1 MLFSLPMITFKPAII
16 IIHSISWLLFISLIL
31 GFIVSGPE
39 NNRAQ
44 NLLFYYLF
52 IFIGTYV
59 FLFYF
64 NGYFLIPEFY
74 LRKKY
79 TLYFISIFILFIIVY
94 YLKPF
99 DQLITS
105 KNMHQEIFSP
115 PSKRYAPPPGR
126 YGEPPPRRPF
136 DPPGPE
142 RPFNPP
148 NGGRPKIDIVSIILF
163 LMVGSVSTALQ
174 IVKQWRTTE
183 HRAIQAEADKATT
196 ELSFLRAQI
205 NPHFLFNTL
214 NNIYSLV
221 VTKNDSA
228 PDAIMKLS
236 HIMRYVT
243 DEVTQDY
250 VPLEWE
256 VECINHYIDLQRM
269 RLNEKTQVYF
279 ITGGDMEGK
288 QIPPLILMTFIEN
301 VFKYGISSHEPTTIV
316 IKLMTDTG
324 AIEFF
329 CQNKIFHKQQDV
341 VRKGIG
347 IENIKKRL
355 NQLYPDKHRLNINV
369 SNDLFTVT
377 LILQTS
383 RI

>member
-1 MLFSLPMITFKPAII
+1 
-16 IIHSISWLLFISLIL
+16 
-31 GFIVSGPE
+31 
-39 NNRAQ
+39 
-44 NLLFYYLF
+44 
-52 IFIGTYV
+52 
-59 FLFYF
+59 
-64 NGYFLIPEFY
+64 
-74 LRKKY
+74 
-79 TLYFISIFILFIIVY
+79 
-94 YLKPF
+94 
-99 DQLITS
+99 
-105 KNMHQEIFSP
+105 MHQNNFSP
-115 PSKRYAPPPGR
+115 PPKHYGPPPER
-126 YGEPPPRRPF
+126 HYGEPPPRRPIES
-136 DPPGPE
+136 PGPG

-148 NGGRPKIDIVSIILF
+148 NAGRPGIDIVSVILF

-183 HRAIQAEADKATT
+183 HRAVQAEADKATT
-196 ELSFLRAQI
+196 ELSFLKAQI

-221 VTKNDSA
+221 VTKNDNA
-228 PDAIMKLS
+228 PNAIMKLS

-269 RLNEKTQVYF
+269 RLNEKTHVDF
-279 ITGGDMEGK
+279 TISGNIEGK

-301 VFKYGISSHEPTTIV
+301 VFKYGISSHESTTII
-316 IKLMTDTG
+316 IKLGTKTE

-329 CQNKIFHKQQDV
+329 CQNKIFHKQQEV

-355 NQLYPDKHRLNINV
+355 NQLYPDKHRLNIDV
-369 SNDLFTVT
+369 SDDLFTVT
-377 LILQTS
+377 LTLQTS
-383 RI
+383 CN

>member
-1 MLFSLPMITFKPAII
+1 MQFSLPMITFKPVTII
-16 IIHSISWLLFISLIL
+16 THSLGWLLFISLIV
-31 GFIVSGPE
+31 GFSLSGPE
-39 NNRAQ
+39 RNNFQ
-44 NLLFYYLF
+44 DLLSYYLF
-52 IFIGTYV
+52 ILGVYV

-74 LRKKY
+74 LRKNY
-79 TLYFISIFILFIIVY
+79 TLYFISVIILFVIVY

-99 DQLITS
+99 DHLI
-105 KNMHQEIFSP
+105 NANRRHQDNFSP
-115 PSKRYAPPPGR
+115 PPKLYAPPPGR
-126 YGEPPPRRPF
+126 YGEPPLQKLF
-136 DPPGPE
+136 NAPGSE
-142 RPFNPP
+142 RPFNQP
-148 NGGRPKIDIVSIILF
+148 NEGRPRIDIVSVILF

-174 IVKQWRTTE
+174 IVKQLRTTE
-183 HRAIQAEADKATT
+183 HRAIRAEADKATT

-221 VTKNDSA
+221 VTKNDNA

-269 RLNEKTQVYF
+269 RLNEKTQVDF

-288 QIPPLILMTFIEN
+288 QVPPLILMTFIEN
-301 VFKYGISSHEPTTIV
+301 VFKYGISSHEPTIII

-329 CQNKIFHKQQDV
+329 CQNKIFNKQQEV

-355 NQLYPDKHRLNINV
+355 NQLYPDKHRLSINV
-369 SNDLFTVT
+369 SNDLFIVT

-383 RI
+383 RN